1 MQPMSQGGK
10 SPLYVSETRII
21 AEIVV
26 IITAA
31 FVLGSVSIVHGAIK
45 QLIKAMRYWIWIA
58 KIQIA
63 IQYFI
68 HGFVYTCGKVLLLSW
83 LFMT

>member
-1 MQPMSQGGK
+1 MQPMSQGEK
-10 SPLYVSETRII
+10 SPLYISKTRII
-21 AEIVV
+21 AEVVV

-58 KIQIA
+58 KIRLPFNILSMDLFTHVA
-63 IQYFI
+63 KSCCC
-68 HGFVYTCGKVLLLSW
+68 CGCL
-83 LFMT
+83 